1 MLNCSNYES
10 TGSEIVQEFASLCM
24 LPFKSHQCT
33 PANNLSSLTQLLNGA
48 AMANTWVFFEHIDHL
63 PLEKLQI
70 VIKEIQLL
78 HEQFIVSCFTRNLL
92 KERIAKQAGID
103 FTQMSS
109 ASIAG
114 ANKKN
119 QMVTLGIF
127 ASTTP
132 AFLTIK
138 TPNAT
143 VF

>member
-1 MLNCSNYES
+1 
-10 TGSEIVQEFASLCM
+10 
-24 LPFKSHQCT
+24 
-33 PANNLSSLTQLLNGA
+33 
-48 AMANTWVFFEHIDHL
+48 MANTWVFFEHIDHL

-70 VIKEIQLL
+70 IIKEIQLL